1 MILNSLP
8 SCKLHHPFFE
18 VGKDYEIVGAIGN
31 GLIVEIPVPEDET
44 DEVDEDGEPK
54 KPTRYVLLATR
65 FENVTPD

>member
-44 DEVDEDGEPK
+44 DEDAEPE
-54 KPTRYVLLATR
+54 RYIILATR